1 MASKISYA
9 QQGED
14 IVLWRALGGRGAGTY
29 IDVGAHHP
37 VGSSVTKIFYNAG
50 WRGVNIEPIASMMP
64 LFVEDRPRDV
74 NLAVGISDV
83 TGEMVFYD
91 VVADQQRSTF
101 SPEFAEMYRREGY
114 EVVEHLIPVIRLDQV
129 YAQHVHGEVDFLK
142 VDAEGHEEAVLRSL
156 DLSRHRPRVVL
167 AEGAL
172 GSANGWI
179 SLLTGAGYRRSLFD
193 GLNHFFVAEEHWDE
207 LSGPLSYPA
216 CSLDD
221 FETYDHLLVLNALRA
236 ENEALRIQNEQLR
249 RNADEAARIAG
260 RSAGR
265 RLVARVQRWRHR

>member
-14 IVLWRALGGRGAGTY
+14 IVLWRALGGLATGTY

-37 VGSSVTKIFYNAG
+37 VGSSVTKIFYDAG

-83 TGEMVFYD
+83 AGEMVFYD
-91 VVADQQRSTF
+91 VVDDQQRSTF
-101 SPEFAEMYRREGY
+101 SVEFAEMYRRDGY
-114 EVVEHLIPVIRLDQV
+114 NVVEHVIPVIRLDQL
-129 YAQHVHGEVDFLK
+129 YAEHITGDVDFLK
-142 VDAEGHEEAVLRSL
+142 IDAEGHEEAVLRSL
-156 DLSRHRPRVVL
+156 DLTQHRPRVVL
-167 AEGAL
+167 AEGAT
-172 GSANGWI
+172 AAAEVWI
-179 SLLTGAGYRRSLFD
+179 PLLTGAGYRRSLFD

-207 LSGPLSYPA
+207 LSGPMSYPA

-221 FETYDHLLVLNALRA
+221 FETYDHLLVLNQLRAENEALRA
-236 ENEALRIQNEQLR
+236 ENEALRQRAEHAARAAERSMQQR
-249 RNADEAARIAG
+249 VAARI
-260 RSAGR
+260 R
-265 RLVARVQRWRHR
+265 RWRQR